1 MGEKKNVEEERREK
15 KSSGILHNV
24 AIESP
29 FVSQPLLEQIIQFL
43 YFRLPIGE
51 REKKIIQL
59 RRLNT
64 YKIHCHLGHREN
76 AQKLGAVIDTGRLR
90 RKQSVKFLVAL
101 PWGKPVRSGMRSH
114 FIVPSAGLETKWK
127 SQQEDD
133 SAALSLSHWFSGR
146 LPHHAVRNS
155 CVSPLPA
162 PPNLVTGA
170 FLVYLQLPARLSSR
184 LFQS

>member
-1 MGEKKNVEEERREK
+1 MGEKKNVEEGRRKK

-24 AIESP
+24 AIEPP
-29 FVSQPLLEQIIQFL
+29 FVSQPLLGQIIQFL
-43 YFRLPIGE
+43 YRLPIGE
-51 REKKIIQL
+51 REIKIIQL

-101 PWGKPVRSGMRSH
+101 PWEKPVRSGMRSH
-114 FIVPSAGLETKWK
+114 FIVPSAGLDTKWK

-146 LPHHAVRNS
+146 LSHHAVCNF

-170 FLVYLQLPARLSSR
+170 FLVYQQLPARLSSR